1 MHDGGFKCYDDRK
14 RTTWDDLK
22 KELDSVY
29 NDIRLVNTMEV
40 SDEAKAPMLAE
51 LKKQVNEIK
60 EKMHD
65 YIDTL

>member
-1 MHDGGFKCYDDRK
+1 MRSTPFRDYDDRK

-22 KELDSVY
+22 QELESVKR
-29 NDIRLVNTMEV
+29 DIEKIKGMEV
-40 SDEAKAPMLAE
+40 SDEVKEPILAE
-51 LKKQVNEIK
+51 LKSQLNEVK